1 MKKSNI
7 NSALLFV
14 PLLVSVCILSMGCSR
29 TNDVETQSAI
39 AADPEAESKVTGL
52 IEAEDLLL
60 DLSPRLAAIGK
71 WFEQHSDSTE
81 SELPSDLR
89 SLVSVQGLAANLKD
103 LEKAPDSQS
112 IQAKIAWP
120 IDASAAKSARN
131 PWLPLSAL
139 KANWE
144 TTKFGVISVNFQSDD
159 AARFVMH
166 TKVESKGRTEDGGR
180 LGLNGHQTLIWQR
193 TESNESQLDK
203 WMLVEWV
210 QEDMQIVR
218 APRPMFSETLA
229 TAFGSNARSLS
240 KAQRSYKDEIML
252 EASGSGKNIMPAPQF
267 QRWTNATSNHIF
279 PSVSV
284 VDYDN
289 DGHDDLFLT
298 ARWGPTQMLR
308 NMGDGTF
315 TETTY
320 DIGMF
325 FEYMVNCAV
334 FADFDNDGDQDA
346 IIGRPMETAVYMINE
361 DGMFRDATEELSDI
375 GQQYFTSGIAVSDVN
390 RDGLL
395 DVYLSNYPPLRN
407 DKAWG
412 KEFLSPEEFAEMEKH
427 QTDSHRFLNLAGSAN
442 VLLMNRGGGKLERV
456 PFDEEL
462 SQWRRSFQSAWA
474 DFDNDGDD
482 DLYIC
487 NDFAPDA
494 LLRND
499 TPQGALAPVFVDVT
513 NEVLADQPHG
523 FGMGASWGDF
533 DLDGDLDLYV
543 SNMYSKA
550 GTRIMAQVGSVDP
563 RLQAAAAGNFL
574 FQNNKGKFAQR
585 AGSEDGFHVNKV
597 GWSFGGQWADFDNDG
612 FLDLYVPSGYYT
624 APKEIETLVDT

>member
-1 MKKSNI
+1 MLKPKPNC
-7 NSALLFV
+7 AFLLL
-14 PLLVSVCILSMGCSR
+14 PLVVTISLTCLGCNR
-29 TNDVETQSAI
+29 RNDVESSSAI
-39 AADPEAESKVTGL
+39 AKDPAADSKVSSL
-52 IEAEDLLL
+52 IAAEDLVL
-60 DLSPRLAAIGK
+60 DLSPRLSALAK
-71 WFEQHSDSTE
+71 WFEQHSNDSE
-81 SELPSDLR
+81 SELPNDWQT
-89 SLVSVQGLAANLKD
+89 LVSIQGLVPELFSLDGEAGSED
-103 LEKAPDSQS
+103 VQSKAD
-112 IQAKIAWP
+112 WP
-120 IDASAAKSARN
+120 IESQPDTQSRN
-131 PWLPLSAL
+131 PWGPLAKL
-139 KANWE
+139 NVKWE
-144 TTKFGVISVNFQSDD
+144 TTKFGVVSATLEGGDS
-159 AARFVMH
+159 AKFVMH
-166 TKVESKGRTEDGGR
+166 TKVESKGLAEGGTCF
-180 LGLNGHQTLIWQR
+180 GIKGHQTLVW
-193 TESNESQLDK
+193 EKSDSDDWLLK
-203 WMLVEWV
+203 EWI
-210 QEDMQIVR
+210 QEDLQIVR
-218 APRPMFSETLA
+218 ASQLMFSETLA
-229 TAFGSNARSLS
+229 TVFGSNARSLS

-252 EASGSGKNIMPAPQF
+252 AASDSGKNIMPAPHL

-334 FADFDNDGDQDA
+334 FADLDNDGDQDA
-346 IIGRPMETAVYMINE
+346 IIGRPMETAVYMLNE
-361 DGMFRDATEELSDI
+361 NGMFRDVTKEMSDI
-375 GQQYFTSGIAVSDVN
+375 GEQYFTSGIAVSDVN

-412 KEFLSPEEFAEMEKH
+412 KAFLSAEEFSEVEKH
-427 QTDSHRFLNLAGSAN
+427 QADSHRFLNLAGSAN

-462 SQWRRSFQSAWA
+462 SQWRRSFQSVWA
-474 DFDNDGDD
+474 DVDNDGDD
-482 DLYIC
+482 DLYVC

-494 LLRND
+494 MLRND
-499 TPQGALAPVFVDVT
+499 TPKGSLDPVFVDVT
-513 NEVLADQPHG
+513 KELLANQPHG

-533 DLDGDLDLYV
+533 DRDGDLDLYV

-550 GTRIMAQVGSVDP
+550 GTRIMAQIGSVDP

-574 FQNNKGKFAQR
+574 FENNGGKFTQR
-585 AGSEDGFHVNKV
+585 AGNENGFQISKV

-612 FLDLYVPSGYYT
+612 NLDLYVPSGYYT
-624 APKEIETLVDT
+624 APKEIETQVDT